1 MRLGERGR
9 RDRFGAPRGESLFC
23 RKLETELTA
32 IRNTVQK
39 TKHFR
44 ALTPICLSDAGSQTR
59 HLSPR
64 RTLVCLA
71 GGICCMLDAKGLLKR
86 AILVA
91 IISALPGFVNVVSAG
106 RGGSGGSGGSSSSS
120 SSGGHSSSG
129 MSGGHSST
137 GMSGAHASTSTNAGH
152 SATNS
157 KGGRSAGDPSNVTQS
172 GANHH
177 VMPAMTGRS
186 REASKVLV
194 NRAVSTGETG
204 QNIQGGMVPN
214 EDWKRRHRYPP
225 N

>member
-1 MRLGERGR
+1 MR
-9 RDRFGAPRGESLFC
+9 
-23 RKLETELTA
+23 
-32 IRNTVQK
+32 
-39 TKHFR
+39 
-44 ALTPICLSDAGSQTR
+44 ICSSDAGSQTR
-59 HLSPR
+59 HLNPG
-64 RTLVCLA
+64 RTLVCLV

-86 AILVA
+86 AVLVA

-106 RGGSGGSGGSSSSS
+106 RGGSGGSGGSSSGSSSGGSSSSGSSGGHSSSS

-129 MSGGHSST
+129 MSGGHSSS

-157 KGGRSAGDPSNVTQS
+157 KGGRSASDPSNVTQS

-177 VMPAMTGRS
+177 IIP
-186 REASKVLV
+186 

-214 EDWKRRHRYPP
+214 EDWKRRHRHLPY
-225 N
+225 